1 MRVFPLLMAVSCTL
15 FLSGCALLGEPTVP
29 APAGLVV
36 PEGTPLTLPQYER
49 QLEAVLV
56 REEAEQK
63 AAERGAMREIA
74 KLEREAKSASE
85 DAIAEATD
93 RAAEIAED
101 VQMSATTRLEKIQV
115 LTAGL
120 DAARAGIEAR
130 RSFIEK
136 AFEVTGL
143 VAQNSG
149 IPGLGLIAGPVLGAL
164 GLMFGV
170 KRGGDAKA
178 EKAASDSHDQA
189 WEESKKEMLQ
199 MLAMARGAGFQPAPP
214 APAPTP

>member
-1 MRVFPLLMAVSCTL
+1 MTVSLCLVAGLMA
-15 FLSGCALLGEPTVP
+15 GCSLIGDPKVP
-29 APAGLVV
+29 APPGLSV
-36 PEGTPLTLPQYER
+36 PEGTPLTVQQYEK
-49 QLEAVLV
+49 QIQAAQV

-63 AAERGAMREIA
+63 AAERKALREISQ
-74 KLEREAKSASE
+74 LERAAKSASDE
-85 DAIAEATD
+85 AISEASD

-101 VQMSATTRLEKIQV
+101 VAMSATTRLEKIQV

-120 DAARAGIEAR
+120 DAARADIEAR
-130 RSFIEK
+130 RSLVEK
-136 AFEVTGL
+136 AFEVTGM

-178 EKAASDSHDQA
+178 EKAASDAHDDA

-199 MLAMARGAGFQPAPP
+199 MLAMARGSSVPP
-214 APAPTP
+214 PTHTS